1 MSLLQVHGLEKTYG
15 RRKVVNGVGFHVEQG
30 EVVGLLGP
38 NGAGKTTSFR
48 MTTGM
53 VKPDRG
59 KVTFVDKDVT
69 QWPMY
74 QRARLGLGYL
84 SQESSIFRKLS
95 VEQNILAI
103 LEAMPG
109 LRSLSGKRPSA
120 EQRREIAH
128 AKLEEF
134 GLLRLKDSIAQTL
147 SGGEKR
153 RLEIARCLATEP
165 LLILLDEPFTGID
178 PITISEIQVIVRNLC
193 KRGISI
199 LITDH
204 NVRETL
210 RITDRAYVITD
221 GQVVAQGTE
230 VEIVKNQTVI
240 ARYLGQNFAEEHQ
253 GRPVAESVPHVL
265 QMNTQVMSPRQT
277 IDAVLSHERIFELIE
292 KLKTPERET
301 SERDLL
307 NIGRAALSQ
316 LIEALERRDLELRR
330 MAYHVICQIEPHAGD
345 FDAYAPE
352 AQRRQQI
359 DRIRDHVL
367 RRAA

>member
-1 MSLLQVHGLEKTYG
+1 MPLLNVEKLEKTYG
-15 RRKVVNGVGFHVEQG
+15 KRKVVNGVSFTVDQG

-53 VKPDRG
+53 VRPDRG
-59 KVTFVDKDVT
+59 KVQFNGKEVT
-69 QWPMY
+69 HWPMY

-95 VEQNILAI
+95 VENNILAI

-109 LRSLSGKRPSA
+109 LRSLQGRKPNA

-134 GLLRLKDSIAQTL
+134 GLLRLKDSMAQTL

-210 RITDRAYVITD
+210 KITDRSYVITD
-221 GQVVAQGTE
+221 GQVITHGTPA
-230 VEIVKNQTVI
+230 EIIKDQNVI
-240 ARYLGQNFAEEHQ
+240 ARYLGQNFVEEHHLRDI
-253 GRPVAESVPHVL
+253 GPETGPTILPMHK
-265 QMNTQVMSPRQT
+265 MSPKQT
-277 IDAVLSHERIFELIE
+277 IDAVLHHEHVFELIE
-292 KLKTPERET
+292 KLKGAEKET
-301 SERDLL
+301 AEQELL
-307 NIGRAALSQ
+307 ATGRTALPH
-316 LIEALERRDLELRR
+316 LIEALERRDLDMRKAAYQLICKIDPNAGEFDPYAQEIQRR
-330 MAYHVICQIEPHAGD
+330 M
-345 FDAYAPE
+345 
-352 AQRRQQI
+352 QI
-359 DRIRDHVL
+359 DRMRDRTL
-367 RRAA
+367 RRAG

>member
-1 MSLLQVHGLEKTYG
+1 MSLLTVEGLEKTYG
-15 RRKVVNGVGFHVEQG
+15 RRKVVNGVGFHVNQG

-59 KVTFVDKDVT
+59 KVSFAEKTVT
-69 QWPMY
+69 NWPMY

-84 SQESSIFRKLS
+84 SQESSIFRKLT
-95 VEQNILAI
+95 VEQNILAV

-109 LRSLSGKRPSA
+109 LRSLQGKRPNA
-120 EQRREIAH
+120 EQRLEITH

-134 GLLRLKDSIAQTL
+134 GLLRLKNSVAQTL

-210 RITDRAYVITD
+210 RITDRSYVITD
-221 GQVVAQGTE
+221 GSVVAQGTPD
-230 VEIVKNQTVI
+230 EIVKNQTVI
-240 ARYLGQNFAEEHQ
+240 ARYLGQNFAEEQQ
-253 GRPVAESVPHVL
+253 GRSIISESAPPILSLHT
-265 QMNTQVMSPRQT
+265 MAPAQT
-277 IDAVLSHERIFELIE
+277 IDSVLKHERVFELIE
-292 KLKTPERET
+292 QLKGAEKDKAEH
-301 SERDLL
+301 ELL
-307 NIGRAALSQ
+307 NIGRAALPH
-316 LIEALERRDLELRR
+316 LVDALERRDLELRR
-330 MAYHVICQIEPHAGD
+330 MAYHVYCLIEPNAGE

-359 DRIRDHVL
+359 DKLRDRAF
-367 RRAA
+367 RRAG

>member
-1 MSLLQVHGLEKTYG
+1 MSLLQVNGLEKTYG

-59 KVTFVDKDVT
+59 KVTFVEKDVT

-84 SQESSIFRKLS
+84 SQESSIFRKLT

-109 LRSLSGKRPSA
+109 LRSLQGKRPNA

-221 GQVVAQGTE
+221 GQVVAQGKE
-230 VEIVKNQTVI
+230 DEILKNQTVI
-240 ARYLGQNFAEEHQ
+240 ARYLGQNFAEEQQ
-253 GRPVAESVPHVL
+253 GRSYAPVAAPTVIPL
-265 QMNTQVMSPRQT
+265 QTMTPKQT

-292 KLKTPERET
+292 QLKTPEREMA
-301 SERDLL
+301 ERELL
-307 NIGRAALSQ
+307 NTGRPALPQ

-359 DRIRDHVL
+359 DRIRDHMM

>member
-1 MSLLQVHGLEKTYG
+1 MSLLTVEGLEKTYG
-15 RRKVVNGVGFHVEQG
+15 RRKVVNGVGFFVDQG

-59 KVTFVDKDVT
+59 RVRFAEKEVTS
-69 QWPMY
+69 WPMF

-84 SQESSIFRKLS
+84 SQESSIFRKLT

-109 LRSLSGKRPSA
+109 LRSLQGRKPSS
-120 EQRREIAH
+120 EQRREIAQ

-210 RITDRAYVITD
+210 RITDRSYVITD
-221 GQVVAQGTE
+221 GTVVAQGTPD
-230 VEIVKNQTVI
+230 EIVKNQTVI
-240 ARYLGQNFAEEHQ
+240 ARYLGQNFVEDHQ
-253 GRPVAESVPHVL
+253 QRSVSPDSMPQIL
-265 QMNTQVMSPRQT
+265 PMNRATARQS
-277 IDAVLSHERIFELIE
+277 IDSILNHERIFELIE
-292 KLKTPERET
+292 QLKGPEKVAAEN
-301 SERDLL
+301 ELL
-307 NIGRAALSQ
+307 AIGRPALSH
-316 LIEALERRDLELRR
+316 LLEAMERRDLELRR
-330 MAYHVICQIEPHAGD
+330 MAFHLFAQIEPNAGD

-352 AQRRQQI
+352 AQRRSQI
-359 DRIRDHVL
+359 DRLRDRAL
-367 RRAA
+367 RRAG